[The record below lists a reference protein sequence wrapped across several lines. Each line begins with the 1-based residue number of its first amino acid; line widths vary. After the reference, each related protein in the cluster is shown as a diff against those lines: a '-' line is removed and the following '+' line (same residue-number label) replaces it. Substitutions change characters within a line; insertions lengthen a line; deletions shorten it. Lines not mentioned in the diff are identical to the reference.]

1 MFLKNSITHFLILIC
16 VLSCQPIEIIKPI
29 QIDNARLEKISI
41 NASEIKI
48 NNKYDPIFS
57 EKNIEDQILI
67 SPINVIQNWM
77 TENIINNG
85 NYNKLIVN
93 IIDASITKEEIENLN
108 AKNFEEKTVFHYTVS
123 YLVEYEL
130 YDNSNYLLANS
141 TVETLRSTT
150 SKKLISLNETEV
162 IINNLL
168 NDSIRDFSIETK
180 SILKKYMGEYLN

>member
-1 MFLKNSITHFLILIC
+1 MFLKNSFTHFLILIC
-16 VLSCQPIEIIKPI
+16 VLSCQPIEIMKPI

-67 SPINVIQNWM
+67 LPINVIQNWM

-108 AKNFEEKTVFHYTVS
+108 AKNFEEKTVFHYEVS

-168 NDSIRDFSIETK
+168 NESIKDFSIETK

>member
-108 AKNFEEKTVFHYTVS
+108 AKNFEEKTVFHYEVS

>member
-16 VLSCQPIEIIKPI
+16 VLSCQPVEIIKPI
-29 QIDNARLEKISI
+29 QIDNARLEKILI

-48 NNKYDPIFS
+48 NNNYDPIFS

-67 SPINVIQNWM
+67 LPINVIQNWM

-108 AKNFEEKTVFHYTVS
+108 AKNFEEKTVFHYEVS

-168 NDSIRDFSIETK
+168 NDSIKDFSIETK

>member
-16 VLSCQPIEIIKPI
+16 LLSCQPIEIIKPI
-29 QIDNARLEKISI
+29 QIDNARLAKISI

>member
-1 MFLKNSITHFLILIC
+1 MFLKNSITHFLILIF

-29 QIDNARLEKISI
+29 QIDNARLAKISI
-41 NASEIKI
+41 YASEIKI

>member
-16 VLSCQPIEIIKPI
+16 LLSCQPIEIIKPI

-108 AKNFEEKTVFHYTVS
+108 AKNFEEKTVFHYEVS

-168 NDSIRDFSIETK
+168 NDSIKDFSIETK

>member
-16 VLSCQPIEIIKPI
+16 VLSCQPVEIIKPI
-29 QIDNARLEKISI
+29 QIDNARLEKILI

-48 NNKYDPIFS
+48 NNNYDPIFS

-85 NYNKLIVN
+85 NYNKLIIN

-108 AKNFEEKTVFHYTVS
+108 AKNFEEKTVFHYEVS

-130 YDNSNYLLANS
+130 YDNS

-168 NDSIRDFSIETK
+168 NDSIKDFSIETK

>member
-1 MFLKNSITHFLILIC
+1 MFLKNSITHFLILIF

-29 QIDNARLEKISI
+29 QIDNARLAKISI

-130 YDNSNYLLANS
+130 YDNSNFLIANT
-141 TVETLRSTT
+141 TVESSRSTT
-150 SKKLISLNETEV
+150 SKKYISLNERDIV
-162 IINNLL
+162 INNLL
-168 NDSIRDFSIETK
+168 HDALKDFIKETK
-180 SILKKYMGEYLN
+180 SMMNTYMFGYIQ

>member
-16 VLSCQPIEIIKPI
+16 VLSCQPVEIIKPI
-29 QIDNARLEKISI
+29 QIDNARLEKILI

-48 NNKYDPIFS
+48 NNNYDPIFS

-85 NYNKLIVN
+85 NYNKLIIN

-108 AKNFEEKTVFHYTVS
+108 AKNFEEKTVFHYEVS

-168 NDSIRDFSIETK
+168 NDSIKDFSIETK

>member
-16 VLSCQPIEIIKPI
+16 VLSCQPVEIIKPI
-29 QIDNARLEKISI
+29 QIDNARLEKILI

-48 NNKYDPIFS
+48 NNNYDPIFS

-67 SPINVIQNWM
+67 SPINVIKNWM

-85 NYNKLIVN
+85 NYNKLIIN

-108 AKNFEEKTVFHYTVS
+108 AKNFEEKTVFHYEVS

-168 NDSIRDFSIETK
+168 NDSIKDFSIETK

>member
-16 VLSCQPIEIIKPI
+16 VLSCQPVEIIKPI
-29 QIDNARLEKISI
+29 QIDNARLEKILI

-48 NNKYDPIFS
+48 NNNYDPIFS

-85 NYNKLIVN
+85 NYNKLIIN

-108 AKNFEEKTVFHYTVS
+108 AKNFEEKTVFHYEVS

-150 SKKLISLNETEV
+150 SKKFISLNETEV

-168 NDSIRDFSIETK
+168 NDSIRDFSIETV

>member
-16 VLSCQPIEIIKPI
+16 VLSCQPVEIIKPI
-29 QIDNARLEKISI
+29 QIDNARLEKILI

-48 NNKYDPIFS
+48 NNNYDPIFS

-67 SPINVIQNWM
+67 SPINVIQKWM

-85 NYNKLIVN
+85 NYIKLIIN

-108 AKNFEEKTVFHYTVS
+108 AKNFEEKTVFHYEVS

-168 NDSIRDFSIETK
+168 NDSIKDFSIETK

>member
-16 VLSCQPIEIIKPI
+16 VLSCQPVEIIKPI
-29 QIDNARLEKISI
+29 QIDNARLEKILI

-48 NNKYDPIFS
+48 NNNYDPIFS

-67 SPINVIQNWM
+67 SPINVIQSWM

-85 NYNKLIVN
+85 NYNKLIIN

-108 AKNFEEKTVFHYTVS
+108 AKNFEEKTVFHYEVS

-168 NDSIRDFSIETK
+168 NDSIKDFSIETK

>member
-108 AKNFEEKTVFHYTVS
+108 AKNFEEKTVFHYEVS

-168 NDSIRDFSIETK
+168 NDSIKDFSIETK